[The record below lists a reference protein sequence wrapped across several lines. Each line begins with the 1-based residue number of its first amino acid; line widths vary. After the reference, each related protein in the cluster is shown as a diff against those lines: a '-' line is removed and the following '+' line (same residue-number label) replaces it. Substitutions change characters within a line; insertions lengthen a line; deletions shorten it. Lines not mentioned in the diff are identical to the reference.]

1 VEAVTV
7 ADSVPNVRLAVVVGE
22 AGLSRKA
29 LARAVRELSARGG
42 APVSCDHTSVGR
54 WLDGMQPRARTA
66 QLVAEVLS
74 ASAGRLVTLA
84 DIGMVGD
91 GNKGGAATLSTVDT
105 AAASLEYAATWS
117 ESVGSSLD
125 LWRLDTERREFLAGA
140 AFAAGAHAVPVL
152 RWLVGGAPEE
162 PAGTGQRLV
171 GMPDVEA
178 IREMTQGFQR
188 IDNKFG
194 GGVAREAVV
203 RYLDR
208 EVAPLLRDGRY
219 SASVGR
225 ALLGATAELAKL
237 AGWMAHDLDR
247 HGLGQRYLVQSLR
260 LAQAAGDEAL
270 GSEILNG
277 MSHQATYLG
286 HGAAGVDLARAARK
300 SAERAGVPALLAEA
314 AVMEAHGHARS
325 GDERQTT
332 LALGE
337 AERIFD
343 RANPADAPQW
353 ISYFDEAYLSAKFGH
368 CFRELRQPEPG
379 RKFALRSLDM
389 DGTYVRGM
397 LFNTVLL
404 AALEAQAG
412 DVDQAVATGRRA
424 LVLADG
430 MKSVRVAQYL
440 DRLREDLAPHGTHPD
455 VQAFD
460 VDARR
465 VARLQLAG

>member
-1 VEAVTV
+1 MRDV
-7 ADSVPNVRLAVVVGE
+7 APNDRLAAIVRK

-29 LARAVRELSARGG
+29 LARAVRELSEERGT
-42 APVSCDHTSVGR
+42 PISCDHTAVSR
-54 WLDGMQPRARTA
+54 WLAGTQPRTQTA
-66 QLVAEVLS
+66 QLIADALS
-74 ASAGRLVTLA
+74 ASVGGILAVA
-84 DIGMVGD
+84 DIGMGESRQASAD
-91 GNKGGAATLSTVDT
+91 TESITSTASTIT
-105 AAASLEYAATWS
+105 ASVEYPDTWS
-117 ESVGSSLD
+117 ESVDCSLD
-125 LWRLDTERREFLAGA
+125 LWRLDTERREFLISA
-140 AFAAGAHAVPVL
+140 AFVAGAHATPVL
-152 RWLVGGAPEE
+152 RWLVAGE
-162 PAGTGQRLV
+162 PDEPVGTGQRLV

-178 IREMTQGFQR
+178 VREMTRGFQR

-194 GGVAREAVV
+194 GGVARDAVV

-225 ALLGATAELAKL
+225 ALSGATAELTKL
-237 AGWMAHDLDR
+237 AGWMAHDLDQ

-260 LAQAAGDEAL
+260 LAHAAGDEAL
-270 GSEILNG
+270 GAEILNG

-286 HGAAGVDLARAARK
+286 HGVAGVDLARAARR

-325 GDERQTT
+325 GHERQTT

-343 RANPADAPQW
+343 QANPADAPQW

-368 CFRELRQPEPG
+368 CFRELGRPDPG
-379 RKFALRSLDM
+379 RKFALRSLNM
-389 DGTYVRGM
+389 DGSYVRGM

-412 DVDQAVATGRRA
+412 EVEQACATGQRA

-430 MKSVRVAQYL
+430 MKSARIAQYL
-440 DRLREDLAPHGTHPD
+440 DRLRDDLAPYSEHPD
-455 VQAFD
+455 VRSFNE
-460 VDARR
+460 DARR

>member
-1 VEAVTV
+1 
-7 ADSVPNVRLAVVVGE
+7 VPGGSPNDRLAGVMGE
-22 AGLSRKA
+22 AGTSRKA
-29 LARAVRELSARGG
+29 LARAVRELSVRRGRPIG
-42 APVSCDHTSVGR
+42 CDHTAVSR
-54 WLDGMQPRARTA
+54 WLAGTQPRAQTVQLIADALGASTGRT
-66 QLVAEVLS
+66 
-74 ASAGRLVTLA
+74 VTLA
-84 DIGMVGD
+84 DIGMVVGLSEPVVR
-91 GNKGGAATLSTVDT
+91 AAQTP
-105 AAASLEYAATWS
+105 ASANIAPASVEYPATWS
-117 ESVGSSLD
+117 QSVGYSLD
-125 LWRLDTERREFLAGA
+125 LWRLDTERREFLVGA
-140 AFAAGAHAVPVL
+140 AFVAGAHATPVL
-152 RWLVGGAPEE
+152 RWLIGGDPEE
-162 PAGTGQRLV
+162 PTGTGQRLV

-178 IREMTQGFQR
+178 VREMTRGFQR

-194 GGVAREAVV
+194 GGVARDAVV

-208 EVAPLLRDGRY
+208 EVAPLLSDGRY

-225 ALLGATAELAKL
+225 ALSGATAELTKL

-270 GSEILNG
+270 GAEILNG

-286 HGAAGVDLARAARK
+286 HGAAGVDLARATRK

-314 AVMEAHGHARS
+314 AVMEAHGHAR
-325 GDERQTT
+325 GGHERQTT

-343 RANPADAPQW
+343 RARPADAPQW

-368 CFRELRQPEPG
+368 CFRELGQPEAG

-412 DVDQAVATGRRA
+412 EVEQACATGRRA
-424 LVLADG
+424 LVLAAD
-430 MKSVRVAQYL
+430 MKSARVAQYL
-440 DRLREDLAPHGTHPD
+440 DRLREDLAPYGSHPD

-460 VDARR
+460 GDARR

>member
-1 VEAVTV
+1 MTDAHSN
-7 ADSVPNVRLAVVVGE
+7 DRLAATMSE
-22 AGLSRKA
+22 AGISRKA
-29 LARAVRELSARGG
+29 LARAVRELSVQQGR
-42 APVSCDHTSVGR
+42 PVSCDHTAVSR
-54 WLDGMQPRARTA
+54 WLSGTRPRPRTA
-66 QLVAEVLS
+66 QLIADTL
-74 ASAGRLVTLA
+74 AAGLGESLTIA
-84 DIGMVGD
+84 DIGMASPPAD
-91 GNKGGAATLSTVDT
+91 SQSRAGAESA
-105 AAASLEYAATWS
+105 AAASLEYSGTWS
-117 ESVGSSLD
+117 ASVGLNLD
-125 LWRLDTERREFLAGA
+125 LWRLDTERREFLIGA
-140 AFAAGAHAVPVL
+140 AFAAGAHATPVL
-152 RWLVGGAPEE
+152 RWLVGGEPEE
-162 PAGTGQRLV
+162 PTGTGNRLIGV
-171 GMPDVEA
+171 PDVEA
-178 IREMTQGFQR
+178 IREMTHGFQR

-194 GGVAREAVV
+194 AGVARDAVV

-225 ALLGATAELAKL
+225 ALSGATAELTKL

-260 LAQAAGDEAL
+260 LAQAAGDGAL
-270 GSEILNG
+270 GAEILNG

-325 GDERQTT
+325 GHERQTT

-343 RANPADAPQW
+343 RANPSDAPLW

-368 CFRELRQPEPG
+368 CFRELGQPEPG

-412 DVDQAVATGRRA
+412 EVEQACATGQRA

-430 MKSVRVAQYL
+430 MKSARVAQYL
-440 DRLREDLAPHGTHPD
+440 DRLRDDLAPYGSHPD
-455 VQAFD
+455 VQTFAE
-460 VDARR
+460 DARR

>member
-1 VEAVTV
+1 V
-7 ADSVPNVRLAVVVGE
+7 SV
-22 AGLSRKA
+22 
-29 LARAVRELSARGG
+29 
-42 APVSCDHTSVGR
+42 
-54 WLDGMQPRARTA
+54 
-66 QLVAEVLS
+66 
-74 ASAGRLVTLA
+74 A
-84 DIGMVGD
+84 DIGMAD
-91 GNKGGAATLSTVDT
+91 GGGAGAAASTVES

-117 ESVGSSLD
+117 ESVGYSLD
-125 LWRLDTERREFLAGA
+125 LWRLDTERRDFLASA
-140 AFAAGAHAVPVL
+140 AFVAGAHAVPVL
-152 RWLVGGAPEE
+152 RWLVGGDLEE
-162 PAGTGQRLV
+162 PTGTGQRLV
-171 GMPDVEA
+171 GMPEVEA
-178 IREMTQGFQR
+178 VREMTRGFQR

-194 GGVAREAVV
+194 GGVARDAAI

-219 SASVGR
+219 SAPVGR
-225 ALLGATAELAKL
+225 ALSGATAELTKL
-237 AGWMAHDLDR
+237 AGWTAHDLDQ

-260 LAQAAGDEAL
+260 LAQAADDQAL
-270 GSEILNG
+270 GAEILNG

-286 HGAAGVDLARAARK
+286 HGAAGVDLARAARS

-325 GDERQTT
+325 GHERQTT

-343 RANPADAPQW
+343 RSSPADAPQW

-368 CFRELRQPEPG
+368 CFRELGRPEPG

-412 DVDQAVATGRRA
+412 EVEQACATGQRA
-424 LVLADG
+424 LSLAGD
-430 MKSVRVAQYL
+430 MKSARVAQYF
-440 DRLREDLAPHGTHPD
+440 DRLREDLAPYGSHPD
-455 VQAFD
+455 VVAFD
-460 VDARR
+460 TDARR
-465 VARLQLAG
+465 VAQLQLAG

>member
-1 VEAVTV
+1 
-7 ADSVPNVRLAVVVGE
+7 
-22 AGLSRKA
+22 
-29 LARAVRELSARGG
+29 
-42 APVSCDHTSVGR
+42 
-54 WLDGMQPRARTA
+54 
-66 QLVAEVLS
+66 
-74 ASAGRLVTLA
+74 
-84 DIGMVGD
+84 
-91 GNKGGAATLSTVDT
+91 
-105 AAASLEYAATWS
+105 
-117 ESVGSSLD
+117 
-125 LWRLDTERREFLAGA
+125 LDTERREFLVGA
-140 AFAAGAHAVPVL
+140 AFIAGAHATPVL
-152 RWLVGGAPEE
+152 RWLVGSE
-162 PAGTGQRLV
+162 PDGPTGTGQLLV
-171 GMPDVEA
+171 GMPDVDA
-178 IREMTQGFQR
+178 IREMTRGFQR
-188 IDNKFG
+188 IDNKYG
-194 GGVAREAVV
+194 GGVARDAVV

-225 ALLGATAELAKL
+225 ALSGATAELTKL
-237 AGWMAHDLDR
+237 AGWMAHDLNR

-260 LAQAAGDEAL
+260 LAQTAGDEAL
-270 GSEILNG
+270 GAEILNG

-325 GDERQTT
+325 GHERQTT

-368 CFRELRQPEPG
+368 CFRELGQPEPG

-389 DGTYVRGM
+389 DGSYVRGM

-412 DVDQAVATGRRA
+412 EVDQACATGQRA
-424 LVLADG
+424 LLLAEDI
-430 MKSVRVAQYL
+430 KSARVAQYL
-440 DRLREDLAPHGTHPD
+440 DRLRGDLAPYSSHPD
-455 VQAFD
+455 VRQFD
-460 VDARR
+460 EDARR